1 MAIPEFQAPSWLQ
14 DQDADTIHQR
24 MMEALP
30 ADIDN
35 TQGGWPWDFTRPTA
49 LEKAEM
55 LEFHLTET
63 LKIMFPAWAYA
74 EWLDLHAKRNN
85 LIRKPATSASGAL
98 HITGIPGTE
107 IPAGFI
113 FAVPAVGT
121 RPAIEF
127 YTEETATIAE
137 DGTARAG
144 VVAVE
149 TGPDGNVPAGAI
161 AIMAQP
167 MKGITGITNPERT
180 SGGTETEDD
189 DSLRERIAE
198 AEQAAEASF
207 VGCDGDYIRWA
218 KEVPGV
224 GTAFVIP
231 QWNPEQKN
239 SVKVAVLDANGEPAN
254 ERIVADVYAHIMA
267 PDNRIERKAPI
278 GALVTVA
285 PPTVKNITYAFKAAL
300 RDGYDGKTVVS
311 DLAESI
317 RQYYTTAKSEG
328 LVKYNEIHAIITRSP
343 GVYDFTG
350 LTVNEGTSN
359 IVLADD
365 EYPIT
370 VSIDPGV
377 PLELEVVE

>member
-1 MAIPEFQAPSWLQ
+1 MSTPVFEAPSWLQ

-24 MMEALP
+24 MMDALP

-35 TQGGWPWDFTRPTA
+35 TQGGFPWDLTRPTA

-55 LEFHLTET
+55 LEFHLVET
-63 LKIMFPAWAYA
+63 IKLMFPAWAYA
-74 EWLDLHAKRNN
+74 EWLDLHARRNN
-85 LIRKPATSASGAL
+85 LTRKPATSAYGAL
-98 HITGIPGTE
+98 NVTGIAGTE

-113 FAVPAVGT
+113 FAVPAVGA
-121 RPAIEF
+121 RPAVEF
-127 YTEETATIAE
+127 YTEEDATIGE
-137 DGTARAG
+137 DGA
-144 VVAVE
+144 VAVGVIAVE
-149 TGPDGNVPAGAI
+149 PGAGGNVPAGSI
-161 AIMAQP
+161 SIMAQP

-180 SGGTETEDD
+180 SGGTETESD

-224 GTAFVIP
+224 GTAFVVP

-254 ERIVADVYAHIMA
+254 DRIIEDVYAHIMA

-285 PPTVKNITYAFKAAL
+285 PPTVKNITYAFKATL
-300 RDGYDGKTVVS
+300 RAGYDGKTVVS
-311 DLAESI
+311 DLTESI
-317 RQYYTTAKSEG
+317 RQYYTTAKSES

-350 LTVNEGTSN
+350 LTINGGTVN
-359 IVLADD
+359 IALADD

-370 VSIDPGV
+370 TSIDPGV
-377 PLELEVVE
+377 PLEVAE